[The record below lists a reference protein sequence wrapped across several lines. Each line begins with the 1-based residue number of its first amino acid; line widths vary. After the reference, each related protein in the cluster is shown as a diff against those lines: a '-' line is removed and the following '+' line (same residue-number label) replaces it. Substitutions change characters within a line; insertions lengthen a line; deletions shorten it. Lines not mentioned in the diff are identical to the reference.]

1 MSKIGKKI
9 IIVPEDVKVIY
20 DDKLNH
26 LKIVGPKGEL
36 EVKMKSR
43 IIFSIKDNIIKLDRK
58 NEQKNTKSLHGL
70 YRSLIANAI
79 VGVTTG
85 YEKNLDV
92 IGIGYRVSLENDK
105 LILNVGFSH
114 VVEIVTPE
122 GIDLKV
128 EKNSIKVSGI
138 DKQLVG
144 NFAANIRKIRP
155 PEPYKGK
162 GIRYLDE
169 IIKLKPG
176 KSLKAEK

>member
-105 LILNVGFSH
+105 LILNVGFFH